1 MNYQEFIDKY
11 NGTSFDYDGVSGIQC
26 VDLIKMYLDKVF
38 GMRPGA
44 FGNAK
49 DYFENFD
56 NLPLKNV
63 FDKISNTADF
73 IPAKGDICVW
83 GAELGN
89 QYGHIAI
96 ATGKGDTKEF
106 KSYDLNWGN
115 KIVHEVSH
123 TYKGFLGVL
132 RAKDQSK
139 IITQPD
145 IQYKVHLQDIGWTE
159 WKKLGE
165 VAGTVGEARQIEA
178 IILQGNNGVDLS
190 YRVHMDGLGWG
201 EFVQNGEVAGT
212 TGQNRRIE
220 AIEIKSNKT
229 LQVQEHVQDIGWMPV
244 SKGTQIHIGT
254 EGKTLR
260 LEAFKIEST

>member
-1 MNYQEFIDKY
+1 MNYQEFINEY
-11 NGTSFDYDGVSGIQC
+11 NGKSFDYDGVSGIQC
-26 VDLIKMYLDKVF
+26 VDLIKMYIDKVF
-38 GMRPGA
+38 GIKGGTW
-44 FGNAK
+44 GNAK
-49 DYFENFD
+49 DYYNNFSKLPFKDIFIKIENA
-56 NLPLKNV
+56 NQL
-63 FDKISNTADF
+63 
-73 IPAKGDICVW
+73 IPQKGDICVW
-83 GAELGN
+83 GEKIGSK
-89 QYGHIAI
+89 YGHLAI
-96 ATGKGDTKEF
+96 ATGEGNNNEF
-106 KSYDLNWGN
+106 NSYDLNWEN
-115 KIVHEVSH
+115 KIVHKVTHS
-123 TYKGFLGVL
+123 YKGLLGVL

-139 IITQPD
+139 IITQTN

-165 VAGTVGEARQIEA
+165 IAGTVGEARQIEA

-260 LEAFKIEST
+260 LEAFKIDVI